1 MIRSVGSVRLRY
13 STWLPASTWPKFSLE
28 FYAQN
33 VFDKRNDLSRYVA
46 CASCTRVLVV
56 PGTPRTVG
64 LRAGY
69 KF

>member
-1 MIRSVGSVRLRY
+1 MELFVS
-13 STWLPASTWPKFSLE
+13 
-28 FYAQN
+28 N
-33 VFDKRNDLSRYVA
+33 MFDKRNQLTRFVA
-46 CASCTRVLVV
+46 CSICTRVLVV